1 MTNPLDAVLIN
12 MGTLFTDVGEL
23 KSGHRD
29 LEDRSGK
36 TTRILETIKGNL
48 DGIRDTLDK
57 HGEVLAQV
65 PELVSAVTELSA
77 LLPQHLPDD
86 VYEPLD
92 TVRWWTL
99 GPGDEERTEALDRL
113 RDWVNDIW
121 LKQYGYL
128 SASLGE
134 CWPEHPLALKELD
147 WLSELWSVLYLSS
160 PRSARDLSAQAE
172 FNVRIVPQ
180 VAEILAKET
189 GKCSAHSAVLNAAPV
204 NGARVNGQLPR

>member
-1 MTNPLDAVLIN
+1 MMTDPLDAVLIN
-12 MGTLFTDVGEL
+12 MSTLFTDVGEL

-36 TTRILETIKGNL
+36 ATRILETIKGNL

-65 PELVSAVTELSA
+65 PELVSAVTELSG

-99 GPGDEERTEALDRL
+99 APGDEERTDALDRI

-134 CWPEHPLALKELD
+134 CWPEHPLALTELD

-172 FNVRIVPQ
+172 FNVRIAPQ

-189 GKCSAHSAVLNAAPV
+189 GKCSKHGGRS
-204 NGARVNGQLPR
+204 

>member
-1 MTNPLDAVLIN
+1 MMTDPLDAVLIN

-23 KSGHRD
+23 KSGYRD

-48 DGIRDTLDK
+48 DGIRDTLDN

-92 TVRWWTL
+92 TVRWWTF
-99 GPGDEERTEALDRL
+99 GPDDEERTEALDRI

-134 CWPEHPLALKELD
+134 CWQEHPLVLTELD
-147 WLSELWSVLYLSS
+147 WLSELWSFLYISS
-160 PRSARDLSAQAE
+160 PRTSRDLSAQAE

-189 GKCSAHSAVLNAAPV
+189 GTCTNHGGRS
-204 NGARVNGQLPR
+204 